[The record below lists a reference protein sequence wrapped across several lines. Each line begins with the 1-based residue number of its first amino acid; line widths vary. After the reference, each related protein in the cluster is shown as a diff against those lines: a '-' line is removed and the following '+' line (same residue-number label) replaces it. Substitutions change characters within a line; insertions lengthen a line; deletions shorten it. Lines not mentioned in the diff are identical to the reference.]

1 MKITH
6 ILMAIGAAM
15 LLSACTAHINPD
27 GTTYFTL
34 DPVSGLYY
42 GSHQP
47 RHTITYV
54 KAKKPAP
61 KPKPLPAKKPR
72 PLPKYVGRPYNGPY
86 R

>member
-1 MKITH
+1 MKLTH
-6 ILMAIGAAM
+6 ILTIAGSAL
-15 LLSACTAHINPD
+15 LLSACTAHLNPD

-47 RHTITYV
+47 RHTSTYV
-54 KAKKPAP
+54 KVKKVVPAKPAP
-61 KPKPLPAKKPR
+61 VKKPR
-72 PLPKYVGRPYNGPY
+72 PLPKYIGRPYNGPY

>member
-1 MKITH
+1 
-6 ILMAIGAAM
+6 M
-15 LLSACTAHINPD
+15 LLSACTAHLNPD

-47 RHTITYV
+47 RHTSTSTYV
-54 KAKKPAP
+54 KVKKVVPAKPAP
-61 KPKPLPAKKPR
+61 VKKPR